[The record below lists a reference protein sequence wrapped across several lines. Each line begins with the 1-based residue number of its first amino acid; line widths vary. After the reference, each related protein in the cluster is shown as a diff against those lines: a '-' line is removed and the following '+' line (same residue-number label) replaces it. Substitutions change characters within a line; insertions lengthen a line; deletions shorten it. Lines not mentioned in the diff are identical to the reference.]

1 MYRCDVV
8 TRGEMWCSDK
18 RSKTSHS
25 PTSPNSGPATKGD
38 APTSHV
44 APATKSDA
52 ATSPNVAPATK
63 SDAAIS
69 PNEGCPC
76 HEQPP
81 NLAFAT
87 KRDAPKS
94 PHAAP
99 ATHTIQRVT
108 QIAWNNQE
116 TGGVACHE
124 MWEVSDVARCDV
136 ICYVRCAWCE
146 WCNMWD
152 VSDVGD
158 AWCEMLVMWCDV
170 WCEWNLMWDAR
181 CDVSDVV
188 VLKLRN
194 SEVSKLNFLW

>member
-25 PTSPNSGPATKGD
+25 PTSPNSAPATKGD

-44 APATKSDA
+44 AWRCNITKRCA
-52 ATSPNVAPATK
+52 CHEKWCCNIT
-63 SDAAIS
+63 
-69 PNEGCPC
+69 ECCPC

-94 PHAAP
+94 PNVAP
-99 ATHTIQRVT
+99 ATHILQRVT

-116 TGGVACHE
+116 NGGVACHE
-124 MWEVSDVARCDV
+124 MWDVSDVARCDV

-158 AWCEMLVMWCDV
+158 TWCDMLVMWCDV
-170 WCEWNLMWDAR
+170 WCEWNVMWDAK